1 MKQEIERIAR
11 RTVAMQRSQG
21 YLTLR
26 RQSLSNAK
34 FSYRH
39 FCIPSLA
46 FVSRFLNDSKKNFFH
61 FKFQISCLNSSCL
74 NKSKDKFDAHRFIYF
89 PRLYVKSRI
98 GKIRDHCA
106 LTLSQE
112 QRKNIEREERIAMA
126 KTMARFQRGGEKT
139 G

>member
-46 FVSRFLNDSKKNFFH
+46 FVLRFLNDSKKNFFH

-74 NKSKDKFDAHRFIYF
+74 NKSKDKFDRFIYF
-89 PRLYVKSRI
+89 PRLNVKSRI

>member
-74 NKSKDKFDAHRFIYF
+74 NKSKDKFDRFIYF
-89 PRLYVKSRI
+89 PRLNVKSRI